1 MISDKAVPQNKKV
14 QKVISE
20 VGCRVSLSLSRHS
33 PSAIDKTG
41 NIQI

>member
-1 MISDKAVPQNKKV
+1 MISDKAVPQNRKI

-20 VGCRVSLSLSRHS
+20 GACRVRLSLSRHS